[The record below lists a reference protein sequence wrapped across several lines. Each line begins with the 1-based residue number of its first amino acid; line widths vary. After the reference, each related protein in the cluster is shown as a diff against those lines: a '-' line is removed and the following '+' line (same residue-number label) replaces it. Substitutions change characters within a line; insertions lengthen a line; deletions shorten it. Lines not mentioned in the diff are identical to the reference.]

1 MFSIYLTEAFHNLYT
16 ARQRTLL
23 ALLGIIIGI
32 GSMIGQVSISMIKGE
47 ETLREFSQMGT
58 DIMAFRKDYSDKE
71 KNSTQI
77 SLTEVLE
84 LPRYVPSV
92 VTVAP
97 MMQGSGE
104 YHFAGEI
111 GEADILGVNTSL
123 PAVSNDFQL
132 AEGRFFSNFDRSD
145 NLPYAVIGCDM
156 REMSGFKD
164 FQGKLLGAEVKLNG
178 SAYVII
184 GILKCTKDYFI
195 EEINWS
201 ILLLTSTVQRQ
212 FYTTEVKSFIVRRTA
227 NSNHL
232 LVSAQIKQ
240 YFAKRVKGLK
250 VRRIEWIDNWI
261 KREKNE
267 AQRTTLLSV
276 AIGGLS
282 LLAGSIGIMNVML
295 TAVVER
301 RREIGILRAIGAR
314 QRDIRWQFLLEA
326 VILSLIGGLLG
337 SGLGIAVAYLI
348 AWWNEWQFFMSS
360 QVLLLGVG
368 VSWGV
373 GIFFGFYPA
382 YKAARLDPIIALRTE

>member
-1 MFSIYLTEAFHNLYT
+1 MFSIYFTEAFRNLYT

-32 GSMIGQVSISMIKGE
+32 GAMIGQVSISMIKGA

-58 DIMAFRKDYSDKE
+58 DVMVFRKDYSGDE
-71 KNSTQI
+71 NNNTQI
-77 SLTEVLE
+77 SIAEALE

-97 MMQGSGE
+97 MMQGQGE
-104 YHFAGEI
+104 YRFAGETS
-111 GEADILGVNTSL
+111 GTDILGVNTSL
-123 PAVSNDFQL
+123 PAVSKGFQL
-132 AEGRFFSNFDRSD
+132 EEGRFFSNLDRDD
-145 NLPYAVIGCDM
+145 NLSYAVIGCEV
-156 REMSGFKD
+156 REWPGFKD
-164 FQGKLLGAEVKLNG
+164 FQGKLLGAEIKLNG
-178 SAYVII
+178 YSYVII
-184 GILKCTKDYFI
+184 GVLKCTEDYFI
-195 EEINWS
+195 YPINWS
-201 ILLLTSTVQRQ
+201 ILLPISSLQRQ
-212 FYTTEVKSFIVRRTA
+212 FYVTAVERLVVRRVA
-227 NSNHL
+227 DSNHL

-250 VRRIEWIDNWI
+250 VRRLEGYDNWI
-261 KREKNE
+261 KQEKKE
-267 AQRTTLLSV
+267 VRRMTLLSI

-295 TAVVER
+295 TAVIER

-326 VILSLIGGLLG
+326 IILSLLGGILG
-337 SGLGIAVAYLI
+337 SGLGIASSYLI
-348 AWWNEWQFFMSS
+348 AWWNEWQFFVSY

-382 YKAARLDPIIALRTE
+382 YKAAKLDPIVALRTE